1 MNDEKLDK
9 WWVNIS
15 DELLEK
21 FIQGWFAELDLDDD
35 DNSQFGEDVVLMN
48 FFASEEFQWK
58 FIMRTFTLAYDANHL
73 SAMAAGPVEHLLAFH
88 GEKWIEKIEKESLA
102 NDNFAWMMTSV
113 WQHKMSDEIWNRV
126 QIIQKQA
133 EQ

>member
-21 FIQGWFAELDLDDD
+21 VIQGLFTELDLDDD

-58 FIMRTFTLAYDANHL
+58 FIMRAFPLAYDANHL

-126 QIIQKQA
+126 QTIQKKA
-133 EQ
+133 E

>member
-21 FIQGWFAELDLDDD
+21 FIQGWFTELDLDDD

-58 FIMRTFTLAYDANHL
+58 FIMRAYDANHL

-88 GEKWIEKIEKESLA
+88 GERWIEKIEKESLA

-113 WQHKMSDEIWNRV
+113 WQHKMSDEIWERV
-126 QIIQKQA
+126 QTIQKKA
-133 EQ
+133 E

>member
-21 FIQGWFAELDLDDD
+21 FIQGWFTELDLDDD

-58 FIMRTFTLAYDANHL
+58 FIMRAFTLAYDANHL

-88 GEKWIEKIEKESLA
+88 GERWIEKIEKESLA

-113 WQHKMSDEIWNRV
+113 WQHKMSDEIWERV
-126 QIIQKQA
+126 QTIQKKA
-133 EQ
+133 E